1 MLLIVDVTQ
10 RDQAKRLILM
20 RNRSTPKQDT
30 NFSKSNTFH
39 HFWFLIDV
47 YVGDYI
53 AWKLNAYNQFWTT
66 CLSKKILDNLQRKGN
81 FLTIPTSPNNY

>member
-1 MLLIVDVTQ
+1 MSLN
-10 RDQAKRLILM
+10 QAKRLILM

-66 CLSKKILDNLQRKGN
+66 CLSKKKKKKNSGQPPTKRQLPDNSYISQ
-81 FLTIPTSPNNY
+81 

>member
-1 MLLIVDVTQ
+1 MSLN
-10 RDQAKRLILM
+10 QAKRLILM

-66 CLSKKILDNLQRKGN
+66 CLSKKKKKKKFWTTSNEKATSWQ
-81 FLTIPTSPNNY
+81 FLHLPIIIRL

>member
-1 MLLIVDVTQ
+1 MSLN
-10 RDQAKRLILM
+10 QAKRLILM

-66 CLSKKILDNLQRKGN
+66 CLSKKKKKISGQPPTKRQLPDNSYISQ
-81 FLTIPTSPNNY
+81 